1 MIVYL
6 QKSPEPLMTPPAVD
20 LCGATLTGHQSTVS
34 TILTQVIW
42 APYVGFGGNN
52 GATVLFM
59 SFQYGY
65 TE

>member
-1 MIVYL
+1 
-6 QKSPEPLMTPPAVD
+6 MTPPAVD
-20 LCGATLTGHQSTVS
+20 LCGASLTGHQSTVS